1 MRMQECPHCGA
12 DNSLKRKACYHC
24 QRPLNPPNEDSPKP
38 AASSR
43 WEAIEPLSAAPKP
56 RVLRP
61 AQDGFSSPDKPVPAK
76 SEETARPASYMPMV
90 RSSLKHVR
98 RMGIFFQQLHTLVRS
113 GIPLAS
119 AGRELS
125 HQAPRA
131 LRGLAAEMTEAAEQG
146 KPISS
151 VMERHR
157 DLLYPW
163 HIGLVHA
170 AEAAGFLPEAFGQ
183 IAHAYELEWETR
195 AALRL
200 RLFFYVVLG
209 LPGILLAM
217 PAIMML
223 REPIPAKGW
232 TAQLVMDSLL
242 HHARTVSLPIV
253 IVLVAGV
260 LIWQALTATVW
271 FQGVQQRVVLRLPLV
286 GKVAKAAALDRYL
299 ATLGLMLRGGGA
311 VGEAAEQAALAAGN
325 SVLTPKLLA
334 LGPALREGVPV
345 AEALASTGEFDRETL
360 GMAATGEMSGSLP
373 DMLARAAGY
382 YREEHDAKRRM
393 LIRTAQVLLGVAWL
407 CVAGAVL
414 LFAVRSYFDFAF
426 RVFDWMLE

>member
-1 MRMQECPHCGA
+1 MRMEKCPHCGA
-12 DNSLKRKACYHC
+12 DNSIKRKACYQC
-24 QRPLNPPNEDSPKP
+24 QQPLSPPNEDSPKL

-43 WEAIEPLSAAPKP
+43 WEAIKPLSAAPKQ

-76 SEETARPASYMPMV
+76 GKASARPVSYMPVM
-90 RSSLKHVR
+90 RSSLRHVR
-98 RMGIFFQQLHTLVRS
+98 RMGMFFHQLHTLVRS

-125 HQAPRA
+125 YQAPGA

-146 KPISS
+146 KPVSS
-151 VMERHR
+151 VMERHQ
-157 DLLYPW
+157 DLFYPW

-170 AEAAGFLPEAFGQ
+170 AEAAGFLPEAFEQ

-217 PAIMML
+217 PAILML
-223 REPIPAKGW
+223 REPIPTEGW
-232 TAQLVMDSLL
+232 TLPLVTDSLL

-253 IVLVAGV
+253 IVLVAGFLV
-260 LIWQALTATVW
+260 WQALTATAW

-286 GKVAKAAALDRYL
+286 GKVARTAALDRYL
-299 ATLGLMLRGGGA
+299 ATLGLMLRGGVA

-325 SVLTPKLLA
+325 AVLTPKLLA
-334 LGPALREGVPV
+334 LAPALREGVPV
-345 AEALASTGEFDRETL
+345 AEALASTGDFDRETL

-373 DMLARAAGY
+373 AMLARAAGY

-393 LIRTAQVLLGVAWL
+393 LIKAAQVLLGVAWL